1 MKIILLGPGLMGS
14 HIACEYALGGHDV
27 VVLARRPDVGRERIE
42 RGFSTAR
49 EHGLATHDQIAA
61 ARERLIIAQEA
72 DGADGAHVIVESVV
86 EDLVEKKTALLPVV
100 ARNPD
105 AIVASNTSSI
115 PITAIGAA
123 IGAGERTVGAHYWNP
138 PLLMPMVEIIRGDET
153 AEAVVAEMTATLRA
167 LGKRPVLVDRD
178 VQGFAWNRLQLAL
191 LREAV
196 WLVENGVASPA
207 TVDEIVRDGLA
218 RRWRYTGP
226 FQTAALGG
234 AATFERVAN
243 LLWPALSTAT
253 SLENLRQWLDESLET
268 TGSLREQRDHGLAAD
283 MRADREREAGAGS

>member
-1 MKIILLGPGLMGS
+1 VKIILLGPGLMGS
-14 HIACEYALGGHDV
+14 HIACEYALGGHEV
-27 VVLARRPDVGRERIE
+27 VVLARRPEVARERIE
-42 RGFSTAR
+42 RGFATAR
-49 EHGLATHDQIAA
+49 EHGLATPEQVDA
-61 ARERLIIAQEA
+61 ARERMTIAQEG
-72 DGADGAHVIVESVV
+72 DGAGGAQVIVESVV
-86 EDLVEKKTALLPVV
+86 EDLVKKKAALLPAV

-153 AEAVVAEMTATLRA
+153 GEAVVTQMTATLRA

-196 WLVENGVASPA
+196 WLVENRVASPA

-234 AATFERVAN
+234 AVTFERVAN

-253 SLENLRQWLDESLET
+253 SLQGLRQWLDESPQT
-268 TGSLREQRDHGLAAD
+268 TAALRERRDRGLAAD
-283 MRADREREAGAGS
+283 MRADLEREAGAGS